1 MGLDLCLPLI
11 ASKVTMGQ
19 KEARARIKINE
30 LLKEAGWR
38 FFDSAEGKA
47 NIVLENNVKI
57 TESHIDALGENFETT
72 KSGFVD
78 FLLLDKKGFPFIVLE
93 AKSEDKHAL
102 AGKEQARKYAQAQ
115 HCRFI
120 ILSNGNSHY
129 FWDLQRGNP
138 HAITRFPTPDSVE
151 GYNSFKPN
159 PTSLIRETVENDY
172 IALTQKPEYKND
184 PAWIAETTRGQ
195 FIQNNKLRFLR
206 NYQLRAIEAI
216 QKSVKAGK
224 DRFLFEMAT
233 GTGKTLVAAAVIKLF
248 LRTGNVRRVLFL
260 VDRLELE
267 NQAKKAFKE
276 LLKNDYQ
283 TVVYKESRDDW
294 RKAEIVVSTIQTF
307 MSKNRYKRLFAP
319 DDFDLVISD
328 EAHRSIGGNSRAV
341 FEYFIGYKLG
351 LTATPKDYL
360 KNFNTENQNDPREW
374 ERRVLM
380 DTYKTFGCEN
390 GAPTYR
396 YSLLDGVNEGFLI
409 NPIVVDART
418 DITAQMLSDEGY
430 AVLIPKDE
438 DDASEEVEETF
449 VRKDFEISFFSD
461 ETNRVF
467 CEAFLQNA
475 LHDPISGEIG
485 KGIVFCVSQNHAAKI
500 TQLLNEIADKM
511 FPGKYQSDFAMQI
524 TSWVVDRQKLTENFT
539 NNRLQGSANFIE
551 SYKTSKTRV
560 AVTVG
565 MMTTGYDCPDILNL
579 ALMRPIF
586 SPTDFIQIKGRG
598 TRKHDFT
605 EQITDP
611 AWKKN
616 VGVQKKD
623 AFKLFDFFANCEY
636 FEEDFD
642 YNEVLHL
649 PRLKHGNSETLT
661 VSETVRV
668 YNTEGYESARPDAL
682 NAIRETAIGPE
693 GMRVDRMYFQRFE
706 EQIKQNQAV
715 IAKVEAEDLPSAA
728 KYIEENLF
736 DKPEDFFTLEK
747 LRKSLN
753 VERRVT
759 LYEMLEVIFG
769 IKPYFKSPNELLD
782 EEFDKF
788 DSRVMPDEK
797 QFTPAKNFFK
807 TYVLDPEF
815 RQQVD
820 EGNFAYI
827 MGSHAGGEF
836 LRNLTIELRNKI
848 IEYVKDYVSFNQFV

>member
-1 MGLDLCLPLI
+1 M
-11 ASKVTMGQ
+11 S
-19 KEARARIKINE
+19 KEAKARIKINDF
-30 LLKEAGWR
+30 LKEAGWK
-38 FFDSAEGKA
+38 FFDDGEGKA

-57 TESHIDALGENFETT
+57 TESHINTLGDNFETT
-72 KSGFVD
+72 KNGFVD

-102 AGKEQARKYAQAQ
+102 AGKEQARKYAQSQ

-129 FWDLQRGNP
+129 LWDTQRGSP
-138 HAITRFPTPDSVE
+138 VAIARFPSPDSVE
-151 GYNSFKPN
+151 GYSEFKPN
-159 PTSLIRETVENDY
+159 PAGLIREVFDEDY
-172 IALTQKPEYKND
+172 IASTQKPDYKND
-184 PAWIAETTRGQ
+184 PAWISETTRGQ
-195 FIQNNKLRFLR
+195 FVQNNGLRFLR
-206 NYQLRAIEAI
+206 DYQLNAIKSI
-216 QKSVKAGK
+216 QKSVKQGN

-233 GTGKTLVAAAVIKLF
+233 GTGKTLVSAAVIKLF
-248 LRTGNVRRVLFL
+248 LRTGNARRVLFL

-267 NQAKKAFKE
+267 NQAKKAFSI

-283 TVVYKESRDDW
+283 TVVYKENRDDW

-307 MSKNRYKRLFAP
+307 MSKNRYKRLFSP

-360 KNFNTENQNDPREW
+360 KNVEVENQNDPREW

-380 DTYKTFGCEN
+380 DTYRTFGCEN
-390 GAPTYR
+390 GTPTYR
-396 YSLLDGVNEGFLI
+396 YSLIDGVKAGYLI
-409 NPIVVDART
+409 NPVVVDART
-418 DITAQMLSDEGY
+418 DITAQMLADTGYIVPVSSDEFEEGEESE
-430 AVLIPKDE
+430 VDE
-438 DDASEEVEETF
+438 QTF
-449 VRKDFEISFFSD
+449 VRKDFEKTFFSD

-467 CEAFLQNA
+467 CETYLQNA
-475 LHDPISGEIG
+475 LRDPISGEIG
-485 KGIVFCVSQNHAAKI
+485 KGIVFCVSQSHAAKI
-500 TQLLNEIADKM
+500 TQALNEIADVM
-511 FPGKYQSDFAMQI
+511 FPGRYQSDFAIQV
-524 TSWVVDRQKLTENFT
+524 TSWIHDAQQFALNFS
-539 NNRLQGSANFIE
+539 NNNLGGSANFIE

-579 ALMRPIF
+579 AFMRPVF

-598 TRKHDFT
+598 TRKHNFSD
-605 EQITDP
+605 QISDM

-616 VGVQKKD
+616 IGAKQKEQ
-623 AFKLFDFFANCEY
+623 FKLFDFFANCEY

-649 PRLKHGNSETLT
+649 PKIRRGAGAGATETGGGSG
-661 VSETVRV
+661 VV
-668 YNTEGYESARPDAL
+668 YDTYESARADAL
-682 NAIRETAIGPE
+682 NTIRETAVGPE
-693 GMRVDRMYFQRFE
+693 GMRVDRMYYQKFE
-706 EQIKQNQAV
+706 EQIKKDGFAV
-715 IAKVEAEDLPSAA
+715 EKAEAGDMEAIIRH
-728 KYIEENLF
+728 IEENVF
-736 DKPEDFFTLEK
+736 DKPEEFFNLEK
-747 LRKSLN
+747 LRKSLS
-753 VERRVT
+753 VDRRVS
-759 LYEMLEVIFG
+759 LREIVEVIFG
-769 IKPYFKSPNELLD
+769 LKPYFKTKDELLD

-788 DSRVMPDEK
+788 DSRFMPDEK
-797 QFTPAKNFFK
+797 QFMPARNFFK

-848 IEYVKDYVSFNQFV
+848 IEYIKDYVSFNQFA